1 MFAGFV
7 EKYSGQCFNED
18 WVLAAHNVAERYL
31 ETGAREHGYPD
42 VAFAYDEPTVSS
54 SRCIVT

>member
-42 VAFAYDEPTVSS
+42 VTFAYNEHTVSS